1 MVTISIPTRQ
11 RPDKLRTCL
20 NSILTGDYQDVLIC
34 ITCTSLSDVPEEF
47 TNNKK
52 IMIEVDPAKSVVQ
65 IQNDNAKRCS
75 DYYLPLADD
84 VEFFNETL
92 ARAVEYNAEALGLP
106 TKNIPGALDSC
117 WTLMKKSFVLRFPG
131 MQVFYPKYHSFFC
144 DEELGLYAKSLGVFK
159 LSDYPVLHHHPNFG
173 GTMDDTHKVNRI
185 HWQDDFNLF
194 VERQAEHKLWCR
206 DA

>member
-20 NSILTGDYQDVLIC
+20 NSILSGDYQDVLIC
-34 ITCTSLSDVPEEF
+34 ITCTHLSDVPEEF
-47 TNNKK
+47 TNDKK
-52 IMIEVDPAKSVVQ
+52 IIIEVDPAKSVVQ
-65 IQNDNAKRCS
+65 IQNDNAKICT

-84 VEFFNETL
+84 VELFPNTL
-92 ARAVEYNAEALGLP
+92 SKSTLYQAEALGLP

-117 WTLMKKSFVLRFPG
+117 WMLMKKSFVLRFPG
-131 MQVFYPKYHSFFC
+131 MQVFYPKYRSFFC

-159 LSDYPVLHHHPNFG
+159 LSDYPVRHHHPNFG
-173 GTMDDTHKVNRI
+173 GSTDNTHKVNRI
-185 HWQDDFNLF
+185 HWHEDFNVF
-194 VERQAEHKLWCR
+194 AGRQAEHKLWCQ